1 MFALLSK
8 TNCDIEIK
16 TKIETIGLKTKGSH
30 FKVKNEIAVF
40 LFVVF
45 LNKGMSGFFQLSL
58 TRPLTIVN
66 DQKDIRTN

>member
-16 TKIETIGLKTKGSH
+16 TKIETIGFKTKGSH

-40 LFVVF
+40 LFVF
-45 LNKGMSGFFQLSL
+45 LNKGMSFFFQLSL